1 MALRANAEVLGDLYG
16 PDAFQTLEAENAG
29 LVLLLGGLEGLED
42 LAAGRVLD
50 EAELD
55 RELAAQLAGG

>member
-1 MALRANAEVLGDLYG
+1 MAKPNNPTTPE
-16 PDAFQTLEAENAG
+16 EAEYAA
-29 LVLLLGGLEGLED
+29 LVLAQDAIDALED

-55 RELAAQLAGG
+55 RALQRAVERMNGAADD

>member
-1 MALRANAEVLGDLYG
+1 MAKPNNPTTPG
-16 PDAFQTLEAENAG
+16 EAEYAA
-29 LVLLLGGLEGLED
+29 LVLAQDAIDALED

-55 RELAAQLAGG
+55 RALQRAVERMNGAADD